1 MKLRLIGCQVFLR
14 ELYLLCAYSPHSV
27 QIQWMP
33 TDLHTNPQRDLKDA
47 LQAQI
52 DAVEEQVKAGKT
64 QCDAILLAYG
74 LCSMGTVG
82 IKARSIPIIIPRVHD
97 CITLL
102 MGSYEKY
109 RELFDEYS
117 GGIYWY
123 SPGWIEQ
130 FAKPGRG
137 YDEQA
142 KYMEYVE
149 KYGEDN
155 AQYLIEVEKG
165 WLQHY
170 SLAALIEWDE
180 LKNDRFDE
188 FTRRIAEE
196 QDLEYMRVKGEN
208 ILLKKL
214 VDGQWDDECFMRLEP
229 GQTLIYSED
238 ETLMDA
244 Q

>member
-14 ELYLLCAYSPHSV
+14 ELYLLCARSPHSV

-33 TDLHTNPQRDLKDA
+33 TDLHTNPQRDLRCA

-52 DAVEEQVKAGKT
+52 DAVEAEIQSGKSR
-64 QCDAILLAYG
+64 CDAILLAYG

-82 IKARSIPIIIPRVHD
+82 IQARSVPVIIPRVHD

-102 MGSYEKY
+102 IGSYEKY
-109 RELFDEYS
+109 RALFDKHS
-117 GGIYWY
+117 GGVYWY

-149 KYGEDN
+149 KFGEDN
-155 AQYLIEVEKG
+155 AQYLIEIEKG
-165 WLQHY
+165 WMQHY
-170 SLAALIEWDE
+170 SLAALIEWKE
-180 LKNDRFDE
+180 LKDDRFDE

-196 QDLEYMRVKGEN
+196 QNLEYLRIQGEDT
-208 ILLKKL
+208 LLKKL
-214 VDGQWDDECFMRLEP
+214 VNGDWDEQFLRLEP
-229 GQTLIYSED
+229 GQTLVYSED
-238 ETLMDA
+238 ESLMDA
-244 Q
+244 E

>member
-14 ELYLLCAYSPHSV
+14 ELYMLCAQSPHSV

-33 TDLHTNPQRDLKDA
+33 TELHTNPQRDLRKA

-52 DAVEEQVKAGKT
+52 DAIEEEVQAGKCR
-64 QCDAILLAYG
+64 CDAILLAYG

-82 IKARSIPIIIPRVHD
+82 IKARSIPIVIPRVHD

-102 MGSYEKY
+102 IGSYEKY
-109 RELFDEYS
+109 RALFDERS

-165 WLQHY
+165 WMQHY
-170 SLAALIEWDE
+170 SLAALIEWDG
-180 LKNDRFDE
+180 LASDRFDE

-196 QDLEYMRVKGEN
+196 QNLEYLRMKGEST
-208 ILLKKL
+208 LLKKL
-214 VDGQWDDECFMRLEP
+214 VDGQWDENFMRIEP
-229 GQTLIYSED
+229 GQTLIYSGDED
-238 ETLMDA
+238 LMDVE
-244 Q
+244 